1 MIYMAENEDDCAKK
15 VIEGTVK
22 VFSRNDAIFEYA
34 GGESDNKN
42 SVFLKDF
49 ARDNNLCTGEYK
61 ASLNIEF
68 CMKMDDQV
76 MAEDIRVGDIFFLRG
91 QETYVNVSGFY
102 KTGDSMIVYCDCN
115 HFIGKTFNLSLLC
128 RVSLSEIDLSNYGFD
143 VVKDGMWSDP
153 EYVMKAFGMD
163 GNKYSIVIR
172 KANHNYYLTVASID
186 KKGLTI
192 NTEVNSVHV
201 RFLHQLQNIL
211 YDNFWINLVITNC
224 GTADSK
230 Q

>member
-1 MIYMAENEDDCAKK
+1 MNNECDCAKK
-15 VIEGTVK
+15 VRIEGTVK
-22 VFSRNDAIFEYA
+22 VFSCNDAIFAYA
-34 GGESDNKN
+34 GSESGNMN
-42 SVFLKDF
+42 SVVLKDF
-49 ARDNNLCTGEYK
+49 ARDNNLCAGEYK

-68 CMKMDDQV
+68 CTKLDEQV
-76 MAEDIRVGDIFFLRG
+76 MFEDIRVGDIFLLSG
-91 QETYVNVSGFY
+91 QETYVTVSGFY

-115 HFIGKTFNLSLLC
+115 HFIGKTFNLSLL
-128 RVSLSEIDLSNYGFD
+128 RIVSLSEIDLSRYGFD
-143 VVKDGMWSDP
+143 VVKDGMWSEL
-153 EYVMKAFGMD
+153 EYVMKAFGTD
-163 GNKYSIVIR
+163 GNKYSIVVR
-172 KANHNYYLTVASID
+172 KANHDYYLTVASID

-211 YDNFWINLVITNC
+211 YDNFWINLVINNC

>member
-1 MIYMAENEDDCAKK
+1 MKNEDDYAKK

-22 VFSRNDAIFEYA
+22 VSSCNDAILEYV
-34 GGESDNKN
+34 GSESDNMK
-42 SVFLKDF
+42 SVVLKDF
-49 ARDNNLCTGEYK
+49 ARDNNLCVGEYK

-68 CMKMDDQV
+68 STKLDDLV
-76 MAEDIRVGDIFFLRG
+76 IVEDIRVGDIFFLSG
-91 QETYVNVSGFY
+91 QETYVTVSGFY
-102 KTGDSMIVYCDCN
+102 KTGDSVVVYCDCN
-115 HFIGKTFNLSLLC
+115 HFIEKPFNSSLLH
-128 RVSLSEIDLSNYGFD
+128 RVCLSEIDLSRYGFD

-172 KANHNYYLTVASID
+172 KANHDYYLTVATID
-186 KKGLTI
+186 KKGLMI
-192 NTEVNSVHV
+192 NTEINSVHI

-211 YDNFWINLVITNC
+211 YDNFWINLVINNC